1 MTQPK
6 PTPLNMYEGEEVEPY
21 LCGAYNFPLDQLRL
35 VLTQNYADREAELF
49 DKLSRSQ
56 PIGRMGTPAEV
67 AALAL
72 YLCSDEAGFVTG
84 CDYPMDGGFITLNN

>member
-35 VLTQNYADREAELF
+35 VLTQNYADREVLTFNTKTKRHGPEEIYDALF
-49 DKLSRSQ
+49 KEFGPTFRLWWC
-56 PIGRMGTPAEV
+56 P
-67 AALAL
+67 
-72 YLCSDEAGFVTG
+72 
-84 CDYPMDGGFITLNN
+84 